1 VKITDFFPNRG
12 HFAPGTEVE
21 FLLELESGQPGEIN
35 LVLEIFSLPEL
46 VFAQKKSLQ
55 LAAGKNR
62 ISLSWAAPNE
72 AGKGYGANVKISQTG
87 SEGLLDSARTA
98 FDVLESWT
106 DFPRYGFLS
115 DFQQDRL
122 DARATIQ
129 ALVPFH
135 INGLQFY
142 DWQYRHDDLISPT
155 EVFTD
160 PLGRELSIAVVKELI
175 ENAHEY
181 GMAAMPYLAVYAA
194 SIEFWKEH
202 QDWGMFDAA
211 GNPHTF
217 EGFLGLMDPSP
228 NSPWTKH
235 LINQCAL
242 VESQMNFDGFHVD
255 QYGEPK
261 QAYQWLG
268 TEIDIPHAFAEF
280 INSLKVR
287 PSKPTV
293 LFNAVG
299 NWPIE
304 ALAESAQ
311 DFMYIEVWP
320 PTPTYRDLED
330 IVIGAR
336 EKSGGK
342 PVVIAQYLHADQPA
356 NIRLSNAIIMACGGT
371 RIELGEHARLLADPY
386 FPKHEAISPELV
398 GHLRKMSDFVVR
410 YGELV
415 GPAAKNPSALQI
427 EAPEGISVICRETST
442 FKTINLINFSGLDDP
457 KWTETHAAPTTL
469 EDFQIEVEL
478 AEQVK
483 RIYWAS
489 PDVDQLDLQPCSC
502 RMLGS
507 VLTIDVPVL
516 HYWTMIV
523 IEIINLED

>member
-1 VKITDFFPNRG
+1 MKVINFNPNRG
-12 HFAPGTEVE
+12 YFAPGTEVE
-21 FLLELESGQPGEIN
+21 FSLEIECGQPGEIYLAIEIYN
-35 LVLEIFSLPEL
+35 LTEL
-46 VFAQKKSLQ
+46 VFAQKQPSQ
-55 LAAGKNR
+55 LTEGKNR
-62 ISLSWAAPNE
+62 IFLSWASPNE
-72 AGKGYGANVKISQTG
+72 ARKGYGARVKIYQAESEDLLG
-87 SEGLLDSARTA
+87 SASTA
-98 FDVLESWT
+98 FDILESWT

-142 DWQYRHDDLISPT
+142 DWQYRHDDLVSPT

-160 PLGRELSIAVVKELI
+160 PLGRELSLVVIKKLI
-175 ENAHEY
+175 ETAHEY

-202 QDWGMFDAA
+202 QDWGMFDAE
-211 GNPHTF
+211 GIPHTF
-217 EGFLGLMDPSP
+217 EDFLGLMDPSP

-235 LINQCAL
+235 LTNQCAL
-242 VESQMNFDGFHVD
+242 VESLMNFDGFHVD

-261 QAYQWLG
+261 QAYQRVG
-268 TEIDIPHAFAEF
+268 TEIDIPHAFSEF
-280 INSLKVR
+280 INSLKAR
-287 PSKPTV
+287 TSKPTV
-293 LFNAVG
+293 VFNAVG
-299 NWPIE
+299 NWPVE
-304 ALAESAQ
+304 ALAESDQ

-386 FPKHEAISPELV
+386 FPKHEAISPELA

-415 GPAAKNPSALQI
+415 GPAVKNSNALQI
-427 EAPEGISVICRETST
+427 TVSEGITALCRETSN
-442 FKTINLINFSGLDDP
+442 FKIINLVNFSGLDNP
-457 KWTETHAAPTTL
+457 KWTETHAAPTTR

-483 RIYWAS
+483 QIYWAS
-489 PDVDQLDLQPCSC
+489 PDVDQLDLQPCSY
-502 RMLGS
+502 RIKDS
-507 VLTIDVPVL
+507 ILTVDVPEL
-516 HYWTMIV
+516 RYWTMIV